1 MATMEVANFTG
12 FKEIWKEQ
20 SPSLT
25 QWKGFVVFTEGVKE
39 PSNGHYMSSET
50 SQIFF
55 TKFLHVNGHKGWISE
70 KMALMCVKI
79 E

>member
-55 TKFLHVNGHKGWISE
+55 TKFLHTLMVIKVE
-70 KMALMCVKI
+70 FQKMALMCVKI
-79 E
+79 